1 MLRKSRKQ
9 LTTRFLHRAVLFFTA
24 FSVCLALFFFF
35 GNVQEFLDT
44 TQRMILAV
52 LSLASLITVL
62 LAVILLVLELVLLIA
77 QRKKLYL
84 LLVAMCLVCL
94 IVSAG
99 LALASHAIL
108 LLSAGM

>member
-1 MLRKSRKQ
+1 MSGVVFFLWKCAGISRCYP
-9 LTTRFLHRAVLFFTA
+9 T
-24 FSVCLALFFFF
+24 
-35 GNVQEFLDT
+35 DDP
-44 TQRMILAV
+44 